1 MIPRDWM
8 LIVRGYEDQAK
19 AGKPGAEAPS
29 RAEVEELV
37 RRYG

>member
-8 LIVRGYEDQAK
+8 LERLARSDEAK
-19 AGKPGAEAPS
+19 AGQPGASAPS

-37 RRYG
+37 RVYG